1 MPVNMADLSIPAIGM
16 SNALAQFSKAA
27 GKIARVPLSATGAG
41 GGDVVDL
48 SAEILAMMA
57 AKNTF
62 AANVKAAKSM
72 DEIQK
77 SLIDVLG

>member
-1 MPVNMADLSIPAIGM
+1 MADLNIAAPGM

-27 GKIARVPLSATGAG
+27 GRMAKMTARAEPGRG
-41 GGDVVDL
+41 EDVVDL

-62 AANVKAAKSM
+62 AANVKAAQSM
-72 DEIQK
+72 EEIRK